1 MKLSDQ
7 LEVQIMALH
16 SKGRKHNKK
25 RNVGLTYEF
34 LVRQMI
40 EGLLREDSSIADKAL
55 SIIRRRFKNGTHIY
69 KEWRLMNAI
78 VKTAGVN
85 ETVANAIIRE
95 TRDAVRKYDRVQ
107 LDKEK
112 SLLIKELNHT
122 FGYEF
127 YDKVV
132 PNYKLYAT
140 SQTLFDD
147 WRCTGIPNISRIADY
162 ELKIHEH
169 LMTKKNL
176 ELNEISDPETD
187 AFVVRLMVEKLN
199 KTYADKLSIDQRSIL
214 GRYSFEGQSQKLK
227 SDLNEI
233 KQDTMLSLE
242 KYLST
247 VAKDDQYT
255 RQKLI
260 EARGNIEALN
270 VDNVDDIM
278 LAKFLKLFDLRRELN
293 VE

>member
-78 VKTAGVN
+78 VKTTGVN

-162 ELKIHEH
+162 ELKIHSH

-176 ELNEISDPETD
+176 EL
-187 AFVVRLMVEKLN
+187 K
-199 KTYADKLSIDQRSIL
+199 
-214 GRYSFEGQSQKLK
+214 
-227 SDLNEI
+227 
-233 KQDTMLSLE
+233 
-242 KYLST
+242 
-247 VAKDDQYT
+247 
-255 RQKLI
+255 
-260 EARGNIEALN
+260 
-270 VDNVDDIM
+270 
-278 LAKFLKLFDLRRELN
+278 
-293 VE
+293 